1 MVCINTTIWMIPLK
15 LHKTVH
21 MQSLMLKQK
30 LRKMTASGRFAGGVI
45 IQETGETRDR
55 IIIDRTML

>member
-1 MVCINTTIWMIPLK
+1 
-15 LHKTVH
+15 

-30 LRKMTASGRFAGGVI
+30 LTKMTASGRFAGGVI
-45 IQETGETRDR
+45 IQKTGETRDR

>member
-1 MVCINTTIWMIPLK
+1 MYKYYDMDDTIES
-15 LHKTVH
+15 LHYTVY

-45 IQETGETRDR
+45 NSKDRRD
-55 IIIDRTML
+55 T